1 LDLDVVDAKRRCRI
15 TTSGYLDVER
25 SKVMGKWFAELI
37 RNRNNPQP
45 VGAASPALKSA
56 GRWAA
61 VIVGLPIF
69 PVIALSQRGLTHEAT
84 CIADVATPFSV
95 MAVPND
101 DPIVSSAMVLER
113 DAPIPKACEG
123 VDFAPQISPRGA
135 GQVMVLLPITNTTTV
150 TWRASVLLKVND
162 DTTTVAVG
170 PIKPGGTTVEKVLVR
185 IPVDETTIT
194 AQLVIGP

>member
-1 LDLDVVDAKRRCRI
+1 
-15 TTSGYLDVER
+15 
-25 SKVMGKWFAELI
+25 MGKRFATQI
-37 RNRNNPQP
+37 RNQGNAQP
-45 VGAASPALKSA
+45 SGSVSPALKAA

-61 VIVGLPIF
+61 LLVGLPMF
-69 PVIALSQRGLTHEAT
+69 PVILLSQRGLTHEAS

-135 GQVMVLLPITNTTTV
+135 GRVMVLLPITNTTTV

-162 DTTTVAVG
+162 EVTTVAVG
-170 PIKPGGTTVEKVLVR
+170 LLKPGGTTVEKVLVH
-185 IPVDETTIT
+185 IPAAETTIST
-194 AQLVIGP
+194 QLVIGP

>member
-1 LDLDVVDAKRRCRI
+1 
-15 TTSGYLDVER
+15 
-25 SKVMGKWFAELI
+25 MGKWFDAQT
-37 RNRNNPQP
+37 RMHGSAQP
-45 VGAASPALKSA
+45 TAQPTAQPSAALSPAITSA
-56 GRWAA
+56 RRWAA
-61 VIVGLPIF
+61 LLVGLPMF
-69 PVIALSQRGLTHEAT
+69 PVILLSQRGLTHEAS

-113 DAPIPKACEG
+113 DAPLPKVCDG

-135 GQVMVLLPITNTTTV
+135 GRVMVLLPITNTTAV

-162 DTTTVAVG
+162 DVTTIAVG
-170 PIKPGGTTVEKVLVR
+170 LLKPGGTTVEKVIVN
-185 IPVDETTIT
+185 IPVTETTIT